1 MSGSNE
7 NEIQSHKI
15 IDSLFCVLL
24 KTQLSILRTRFIM
37 NLHRLIPA
45 TLVTALTTFCSLS
58 GQDTPSVEEM
68 WRIIQAQQKQIA
80 ELTAMVEANKK
91 EVSATNSA
99 VEGTQLAVA
108 SAKTEA
114 ETAREEVQV
123 TRQHL
128 EATALAVEEM
138 GQGGSSGIGWWDKT
152 SIGGY
157 GELHAN
163 FYSNASDQIDFH
175 RFVLFFNHEFNDW
188 ITFSS
193 ELELEHTLSSED
205 GPGEVELE
213 QAFIR
218 MDWSENFSTDAGLF
232 LMPVGIINE
241 IHEPNTFYGVERN
254 NVESRIIPST
264 WWEAGIKGAY
274 RFDNGMTVEGGV
286 VSGLDVGPSGN
297 IRSGRQKVAQAI
309 NNEAAFVGRIKYT
322 GVAGLELGLSAFNQ
336 GNLSQSSDPD
346 VSGFLTSAHA
356 DYSSGGFRLRAL
368 YSHWDLDGTT
378 NSDAEKQYGLYLEP
392 SYRWELSDEFG
403 DLGIYFRFSEY
414 EYFTGSFLSY
424 NEISE
429 FGLNYWPTDQ
439 VVFKA
444 DLQDISNSSQFR
456 GKGGTAFNMGL
467 GYQF

>member
-1 MSGSNE
+1 MKLY
-7 NEIQSHKI
+7 Q
-15 IDSLFCVLL
+15 
-24 KTQLSILRTRFIM
+24 
-37 NLHRLIPA
+37 LIP
-45 TLVTALTTFCSLS
+45 TGLVMALSAICSLS

-91 EVSATNSA
+91 EVSATSSA
-99 VEGTQLAVA
+99 VEGTKLAVA

-123 TRQHL
+123 TRQQL

-138 GQGGSSGIGWWDKT
+138 SQGGSGGLGWWDKT

-163 FYSNASDQIDFH
+163 FFSNASDQIDFH

-193 ELELEHTLSSED
+193 ELELEHALSSAD

-232 LMPVGIINE
+232 LMPIGIINE

-264 WWEAGIKGAY
+264 WWEAGIKGTY
-274 RFDNGMTVEGGV
+274 RFDNGMSVEGGV

-322 GVAGLELGLSAFNQ
+322 GVAGLELGLSAFHQ
-336 GNLSQSSDPD
+336 GNLSQSSSVD
-346 VSGFLTSAHA
+346 VSGLLTSAHA

-378 NSDAEKQYGLYLEP
+378 NADAETQYGYYFEP

-403 DLGIYFRFSEY
+403 DLGIYIRYSEY
-414 EYFTGSFLSY
+414 EYFTGSFLSF

-429 FGLNYWPTDQ
+429 LGINYWPTDQ
-439 VVFKA
+439 VVFKV
-444 DLQDISNSSQFR
+444 DLQDISKSRQLR
-456 GKGGTAFNMGL
+456 GKGSTAFNLGL